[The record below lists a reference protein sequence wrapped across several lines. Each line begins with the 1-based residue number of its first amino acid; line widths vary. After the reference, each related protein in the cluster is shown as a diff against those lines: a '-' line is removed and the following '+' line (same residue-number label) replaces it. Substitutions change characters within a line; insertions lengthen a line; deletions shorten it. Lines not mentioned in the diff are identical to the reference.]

1 MKTIYPWIWLLLG
14 CVITAFS
21 KPVPYTGKISLDGI
35 NYDGQANFQFTIFTE
50 DGKAVWRNG
59 KDTKSTISVSVR
71 QGRYSVLLGGQ
82 GMNPI
87 SPELF
92 LEHKNLFLSVYVD
105 LNDGKGLR
113 HLPPDQ
119 PIYSVPHALSA
130 DLAERAKVAD
140 RVVAGS
146 ISKQMLGADVL
157 ADLNRTISKS
167 LLGQDV
173 KNQLYAPVSASRLD
187 PVMKNYLAP
196 LLEPKAT
203 SMLSDKDRLEGKST
217 TLRAPNATGQNLVYQ
232 WYKNNQPIV
241 GATTGDLVLASLRS
255 SDDANYTIHVSND
268 FGSFTQD
275 FSLNV
280 LTLGK
285 MRIAAGSNHFA
296 FIDGKGS
303 VWTTGYNNMGQLGT
317 GDREKRDQT
326 HEVYVGNVKKIRAN
340 GSSTFFLTQENKLY
354 GMGDTRLLGIG
365 WKTIPT
371 LISDEELI
379 DFECRGSMFIVKK
392 DGSLWGWGNNQR
404 GQLGL
409 GTSGN
414 THNQPQKI
422 IESGVVRVEVGWDHT
437 VFLKDDGSLWAMGG
451 NKVGGQ
457 NNRLGINSSNWAETT
472 PQLVVPSGVVDLS
485 VGGAHTLFVKVDG
498 SAWGFGSN
506 HQKNSRLG
514 AGGDKVLPV
523 KIIDSGVVKV
533 SAGDYHSLFLL
544 EDGSVLGM
552 GRNLEGQLGGTD
564 TSDQQTPKVMVAS
577 GAVDISSGSFFS
589 TITLNDAKII
599 GFGLNLHG
607 QLSAGASLNFS
618 VPQKVPNLKV
628 TDVATNTNGSYFV
641 DVNGSLW
648 SVGKGDAG
656 DSGNG
661 LNTYFSNP
669 VKIVDGNVSSV
680 ESINTTVLYRDHNG
694 SLLGFGEGDHG
705 RLGNNSNSDRFS
717 PIMIQDGNI
726 TSFAS
731 GNSYSAMVLEDGSL
745 WTFGHNS
752 YGQLGD
758 GNNTHQRVPVK
769 IVDANVTQVAAGNH
783 HTLYLKKNG
792 SVWSMGRNNA
802 GQLGDGTQTDR
813 NSPFR
818 VIEENATAVACGHY
832 HSFIIMNNG
841 SLLAF
846 GSNGNFRSGLPVG
859 TNYLTPQIVFSEG
872 IKSVSG
878 GFEHSLFL
886 KADGSLWAS
895 GYNLYCRVGV
905 SELGH
910 SIKLTK
916 IVDSGVAGIS
926 AGNLHSIYW
935 TVNGEVYAFGSD
947 GSGQLG
953 LGRKVRMTS
962 PHVVYDPSQ

>member
-1 MKTIYPWIWLLLG
+1 MKNIFPLVLFWLGMVTSILHANS
-14 CVITAFS
+14 I
-21 KPVPYTGKISLDGI
+21 PYTGKISLDGI
-35 NYDGQANFQFTIFTE
+35 NYEGQANFQFTIYTE

-59 KDTKSTISVSVR
+59 EDAQSTISVSVK

-82 GMNPI
+82 GMDPI

-92 LEHKNLFLSVYVD
+92 LQYENLFLSVYVD

-113 HLPPDQ
+113 HLAPDQ
-119 PIYSVPHALSA
+119 PITSVPHALSA
-130 DLAERAKVAD
+130 DLAERAKIADAVATG
-140 RVVAGS
+140 A
-146 ISKQMLGADVL
+146 ISKQMLG
-157 ADLNRTISKS
+157 TPI
-167 LLGQDV
+167 Q
-173 KNQLYAPVSASRLD
+173 NQLDAPVSASRLD

-203 SMLSDKDRLEGKST
+203 SMLSDRDRLEGKSI
-217 TLRAPNATGQNLVYQ
+217 TLHAPSATGQNLTYQ
-232 WYKNNQPIV
+232 WYRNNQPIT
-241 GATTGDLVLASLRS
+241 GATAIDLVLASLSS
-255 SDDANYTIHVSND
+255 SDDGNYSVHVSND
-268 FGSFTQD
+268 FGSFSQN

-280 LTLGK
+280 LTLGN
-285 MRIAAGSNHFA
+285 MRIAASGNHFA

-303 VWTTGYNNMGQLGT
+303 VWTTGHNEKGQLGS
-317 GDREKRDQT
+317 GDQNKHDQIR
-326 HEVYVGNVKKIRAN
+326 EVYVGNAKKIRA
-340 GSSTFFLTQENKLY
+340 GSATTFFLTQENKLY
-354 GMGDTRLLGIG
+354 GMGDTKLSGIG
-365 WKTIPT
+365 WKNTPT
-371 LISDEELI
+371 LIFDEELI
-379 DFECRGSMFIVKK
+379 DFDCRNSMFIVKK

-409 GTSGN
+409 GTSGG

-422 IESGVVRVEVGWDHT
+422 IESGVSRVEIGWDHT
-437 VFLKDDGSLWAMGG
+437 VFLKGDGSLWAMGG

-472 PQLVVPSGVVDLS
+472 PQMVVPSGVVDLS
-485 VGGAHTLFVKVDG
+485 VKAAHTLLIKDDG

-506 HQKNSRLG
+506 KHSRLG

-523 KIIDSGVVKV
+523 KIIESGVAKV

-564 TSDQQTPKVMVAS
+564 PSDQQTPKVMVAS
-577 GAVDISSGSFFS
+577 DAVDISAGSLFS
-589 TITLNDAKII
+589 TITLNDGRII
-599 GFGLNLHG
+599 GLGLNLRG
-607 QLSAGASLNFS
+607 QLSAGESQHFLI
-618 VPQKVPNLKV
+618 PQKLPNVKV

-648 SVGKGDAG
+648 SVGKGDVG

-661 LNTYFSNP
+661 LNIYFSNP
-669 VKIVDGNVSSV
+669 VKVVDGNVSSV
-680 ESINTTVLYRDHNG
+680 DSINTTVLYRDHNG

-705 RLGNNSNSDRFS
+705 RLGNNSNSDRYS
-717 PIMIQDGNI
+717 PIMIRDGNV

-745 WTFGHNS
+745 WTFGNNY

-783 HTLYLKKNG
+783 HTLFLKKNG
-792 SVWSMGRNNA
+792 SVWSMGRNQL

-818 VIEENATAVACGHY
+818 VIEENATGVACGHY
-832 HSFIIMNNG
+832 HSFILMKDG

-846 GSNGNFRSGLPVG
+846 GSNGYFRFGLPVG
-859 TNYLTPQIVFSEG
+859 VNYLTPQIVFTEG

-878 GFEHSLFL
+878 GNTHSLFL
-886 KADGSLWAS
+886 KTDGSLWAS
-895 GYNLYCRVGV
+895 GYNQYGKVGAG
-905 SELGH
+905 ELGH

-916 IVDSGVAGIS
+916 IVDAGVAGIS
-926 AGNLHSIYW
+926 AGHHHSIYW
-935 TVNGEVYAFGSD
+935 TTSGEVYAFGSD
-947 GSGQLG
+947 ESGQLG
-953 LGRKVRMTS
+953 LGRKIRMTS